1 MAAFWEAAPSIRAR
15 LGEFSVR
22 NWQDA
27 MFWLTVSG
35 LALYFLDRLTFLGL
49 EECMPSS
56 ILARLRQNLADNR
69 ERTVSLFDEAIAL
82 NQELG
87 KLNISFSFLKGIT
100 LTPESVPDATFR
112 CQTDLDLPSANRIQR
127 LCLRCWESADIDSS
141 PQADRLM
148 NSRPARMER
157 ELCTTSTRREEIVRW
172 IFTCWAKCR
181 MARRSLR
188 ID

>member
-1 MAAFWEAAPSIRAR
+1 MSDAKVRIEMRRTSRSYRLKETVMAAFWEAAPSIRAR

-69 ERTVSLFDEAIAL
+69 ERTVSLFGEAIAL
-82 NQELG
+82 NQEL
-87 KLNISFSFLKGIT
+87 
-100 LTPESVPDATFR
+100 
-112 CQTDLDLPSANRIQR
+112 
-127 LCLRCWESADIDSS
+127 
-141 PQADRLM
+141 
-148 NSRPARMER
+148 
-157 ELCTTSTRREEIVRW
+157 
-172 IFTCWAKCR
+172 
-181 MARRSLR
+181 
-188 ID
+188 